1 MATREQKL
9 IVSQELRRLETARGI
24 MNEVSDAMELMGM
37 EKGSSR
43 LNRAIII
50 MATAEGEIEQALFKV
65 RGGSSGYKRN
75 DP

>member
-1 MATREQKL
+1 
-9 IVSQELRRLETARGI
+9 